1 MDLRLEEPN
10 LQIGERIKQLIREV
24 GPRAKDFASQLG
36 IHQSAVSH
44 LLGERNYPSYPI
56 ICKILTRFPKLN
68 PEWLLLGK
76 GSIWQTAPMSHTN
89 QEAITQKKSSNLN
102 PPPTTSSSFS
112 THQKKEPVSTTMN
125 TESELLQDTTV
136 DNFQYITTVIKPDLI
151 VLQEDGTYIRYT
163 PIAK

>member
-1 MDLRLEEPN
+1 MDLHLEEPN

-76 GSIWQTAPMSHTN
+76 GPIWLTVPMSHTN
-89 QEAITQKKSSNLN
+89 PEANITQKKSSNLN
-102 PPPTTSSSFS
+102 PPPASSFS
-112 THQKKEPVSTTMN
+112 THQKKEPASIMN
-125 TESELLQDTTV
+125 TESELLQDATTNIV
-136 DNFQYITTVIKPDLI
+136 QNVTVVTKPDLI
-151 VLQEDGTYIRYT
+151 VLQEDGTYVRYT
-163 PIAK
+163 PIAKK